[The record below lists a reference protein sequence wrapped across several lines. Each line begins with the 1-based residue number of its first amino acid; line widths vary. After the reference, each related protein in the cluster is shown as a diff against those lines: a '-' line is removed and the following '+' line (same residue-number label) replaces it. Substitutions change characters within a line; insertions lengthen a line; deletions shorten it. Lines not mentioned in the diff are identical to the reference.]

1 MALGCEGWPFSFVG
15 ETKKKNKI
23 KSRNL
28 KMGDKVVCV
37 RRDGH
42 GRGSGGNPSKEVRR
56 TGNTLTPNV
65 NGL

>member
-1 MALGCEGWPFSFVG
+1 MIPRQRIPPVNMALGCEGWPFSFVG
-15 ETKKKNKI
+15 ETKKTKI

-42 GRGSGGNPSKEVRR
+42 GGGEWGESFQRGEKDR
-56 TGNTLTPNV
+56 
-65 NGL
+65 